1 MNPIRKLLL
10 FLPALNM
17 SGACFS
23 ALNLVTGFRQ
33 NGLRV
38 MVLAL
43 EGGEREPLFRKA
55 GAEVLIAR
63 HAGRP
68 ILGHAALERLHA
80 FEPDLLHVFSCKVL
94 KRAHRLTRNLHI
106 PIVVTINRFECDSQ
120 HTLARYPDIGIIAL
134 SDAIRAHLAN
144 HVQIARERI
153 AVIPS
158 GIDLNQIPTRNLQ
171 STIGRSSC
179 HVVGT
184 YGTFVERKG
193 QRTFIQAAAT
203 LIRSGMNVEFL
214 LMGQGPDKGAL
225 RSLGQELG
233 ISSRLTFTPST
244 ATDLDSLC
252 NIDLFVE
259 PSLQEGFGLS
269 VLQAMATGLP
279 VIACGV
285 GGIYSLVEDRVTGI
299 LIPAG
304 DADALAEAMRELLA
318 NPTLCEDLS
327 ANARSRVEKEF
338 AAPVIC
344 QRLLAY
350 YENRHADRD
359 ATGTSR

>member
-1 MNPIRKLLL
+1 MNPIRKILL
-10 FLPALNM
+10 FLPALDM

-23 ALNLVTGFRQ
+23 ALNLVAGFRQ

-55 GAEVLIAR
+55 GAEVLLAR
-63 HAGRP
+63 HAGQP
-68 ILGHAALERLHA
+68 ILGHGTREKLQTFA
-80 FEPDLLHVFSCKVL
+80 PDLLHVFSCTL
-94 KRAHRLTRNLHI
+94 LNRARRLIRTLQI
-106 PIVVTINRFECDSQ
+106 PVAVTVNRFECEGV
-120 HTLARYPDIGIIAL
+120 HTLARHPDIGIIAL
-134 SDAIRAHLAN
+134 SDAIRTHLAN
-144 HVQIARERI
+144 HAQLARERI

-158 GIDLNQIPTRNLQ
+158 GIDLNQVHKRNLQ
-171 STIGRSSC
+171 STIIRSSC

-203 LIRSGMNVEFL
+203 LIRGGMNVEFL
-214 LMGQGPDKGAL
+214 LMGQGPDKGTL
-225 RSLGQELG
+225 RNLGKELG

-285 GGIYSLVEDRVTGI
+285 GGIYSLVEDRLTGI
-299 LIPAG
+299 LVPAG
-304 DADALAEAMRELLA
+304 DADALAGAMRELLA
-318 NPTLCEDLS
+318 NPTLCEDL
-327 ANARSRVEKEF
+327 AGNARSKIEKEF

-344 QRLLAY
+344 QRLLTY
-350 YENRHADRD
+350 YEGLHAERHSA
-359 ATGTSR
+359 APSP